1 MSVCIH
7 DTFDFIDQRHVIS
20 LISAIWLK
28 TLESCIFYWTLTMSL
43 SSENLWLPFAVQ
55 RWPTH
60 AMLTNG
66 ISGWPHNMWHIT
78 SSVTLGSSMQADKR
92 AHNAECQAG
101 RASIGEG
108 CSKADICAETFT
120 PQHTNI
126 LHDGKCQARIFHSP
140 GQRPVRIDHP
150 GFINIGKKLRE
161 MSYLLSLLLNVGI
174 HPR

>member
-28 TLESCIFYWTLTMSL
+28 TIESCIFYWTLTMSL

-78 SSVTLGSSMQADKR
+78 SSATLGSSMQADKR

-120 PQHTNI
+120 RNI
-126 LHDGKCQARIFHSP
+126 PTYSMMDREVSSG
-140 GQRPVRIDHP
+140 
-150 GFINIGKKLRE
+150 NISQSRSKTC
-161 MSYLLSLLLNVGI
+161 
-174 HPR
+174 

>member
-1 MSVCIH
+1 MSVYIH
-7 DTFDFIDQRHVIS
+7 DTFEFIDQRHVIS

-28 TLESCIFYWTLTMSL
+28 TIESCIFYWTLTMSL

-78 SSVTLGSSMQADKR
+78 TATLGSSMQADKR

-108 CSKADICAETFT
+108 RMLKSGHLCRNIH

-126 LHDGKCQARIFHSP
+126 LHDGQGSVK
-140 GQRPVRIDHP
+140 
-150 GFINIGKKLRE
+150 RE
-161 MSYLLSLLLNVGI
+161 YFTVQVKDLLGLAIQVS
-174 HPR
+174 

>member
-28 TLESCIFYWTLTMSL
+28 TIESCIFYWTLTMSL

-78 SSVTLGSSMQADKR
+78 SSAALGSTMQLRTKER
-92 AHNAECQAG
+92 TMPNVRLGE
-101 RASIGEG
+101 RASARDAQ
-108 CSKADICAETFT
+108 KRTFVQKHSPAT
-120 PQHTNI
+120 YQHTPWWT
-126 LHDGKCQARIFHSP
+126 GKCQAGIFHSP
-140 GQRPVRIDHP
+140 GQRPVRIGHP
-150 GFINIGKKLRE
+150 GFINVGKKLRE
-161 MSYLLSLLLNVGI
+161 MSY
-174 HPR
+174 